1 MSNALVVIPEKPVK
15 EHIDNTESVTAHR
28 ANGGGLFHVRPRRRG
43 DGTWTRGFSVAY
55 KLKGGRIE
63 FATSVQHRADV
74 FCKKVGTKV
83 ALQHFNDGKTVTLPF
98 RSMDFFSS
106 YLAYATI

>member
-1 MSNALVVIPEKPVK
+1 MSNALVVVPEKPVK
-15 EHIDNTESVTAHR
+15 EHIDNTEAVTAHR
-28 ANGGGLFHVRPRRRG
+28 ANGGGLFHIRPRRLPSG
-43 DGTWTRGFSVAY
+43 KWTRGFTVAY
-55 KLKGGRIE
+55 KVKGSRIE

-83 ALQHFNDGKTVTLPF
+83 ALQHFNDGKTVTMPF
-98 RSMDFFSS
+98 SAMERFSC

>member
-1 MSNALVVIPEKPVK
+1 MSNALVVIPEKPAKV
-15 EHIDNTESVTAHR
+15 HIDNTEAVTAHR

-43 DGTWTRGFSVAY
+43 DGKWTRGFTVAY
-55 KLKGGRIE
+55 KVKGGRIE

-83 ALQHFNDGKTVTLPF
+83 ALQHFNEGKTVTMPF
-98 RSMDFFSS
+98 SAMKRFSW
-106 YLAYATI
+106 YLEYATV

>member
-15 EHIDNTESVTAHR
+15 EHIDNTEAVAAHR

-43 DGTWTRGFSVAY
+43 NGNWARGFSVAY
-55 KLKGGRIE
+55 KVKGSRIE

-83 ALQHFNDGKTVTLPF
+83 ALQHFNEGKTVTLPF
-98 RSMDFFSS
+98 KSLKSFSM
-106 YLAYATI
+106 YLEFAAA